1 MILVSPA
8 VAFAPPLEKTYAVR
22 HNVRVAMQTPFWVAV
37 ILIVSSEVPDNEG
50 FVAAAGEKHIWAT
63 MTVRA
68 WMPCWSKRF
77 TDFSNVVA
85 KLVTHPLWPS
95 RVPRITN
102 CSPMLG
108 EESPCE
114 FEN

>member
-1 MILVSPA
+1 MM
-8 VAFAPPLEKTYAVR
+8 
-22 HNVRVAMQTPFWVAV
+22 RVLSRLPERSIFGLDDRQSLDSMQ
-37 ILIVSSEVPDNEG
+37 IEEI
-50 FVAAAGEKHIWAT
+50 
-63 MTVRA
+63 
-68 WMPCWSKRF
+68 

-108 EESPCE
+108 K
-114 FEN
+114 